1 MEKSLRIQIT
11 QRSRLINGWLH
22 LDLWAHVPVSFFFVS
37 DHVLAEVS
45 EITAATDLPN
55 VTSHVAGVINNTF
68 LLSDAIS
75 AD

>member
-1 MEKSLRIQIT
+1 MVGCILTCGLTSL
-11 QRSRLINGWLH
+11 SL
-22 LDLWAHVPVSFFFVS
+22 FFVS

-55 VTSHVAGVINNTF
+55 VTSHVAGVINNTY

-75 AD
+75 AN

>member
-22 LDLWAHVPVSFFFVS
+22 LDLWAHVPVSFFVS

-45 EITAATDLPN
+45 EITEATDLPN
-55 VTSHVAGVINNTF
+55 ITSHVAGVINNTF